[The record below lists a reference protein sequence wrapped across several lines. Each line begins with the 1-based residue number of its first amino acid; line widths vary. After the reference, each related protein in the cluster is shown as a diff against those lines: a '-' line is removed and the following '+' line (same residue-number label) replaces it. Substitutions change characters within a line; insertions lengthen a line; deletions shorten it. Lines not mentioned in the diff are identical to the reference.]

1 MRRVLLLNALL
12 SAPWT
17 RSYLTPGA
25 DDHDD
30 GDGKHSSL
38 PNDRRTGASWARSSG
53 RMQESSGN
61 ARSRFGRG

>member
-38 PNDRRTGASWARSSG
+38 RKDRWTGDSWARSSG

-61 ARSRFGRG
+61 ARSRSGRR